1 MLMAE
6 VMQRLQRF
14 YFHIT
19 QVTMS
24 TQSAMK
30 KQHDRLE
37 VCAAIRPAPCLYS
50 AAALAAGSMC
60 LRQST
65 QKAAAGHVMQADGL
79 APHGKG
85 TAEDDARKMT
95 ALAPQTRLC
104 IPGWRAMSQEK
115 QTQTERVSR

>member
-1 MLMAE
+1 
-6 VMQRLQRF
+6 
-14 YFHIT
+14 
-19 QVTMS
+19 
-24 TQSAMK
+24 
-30 KQHDRLE
+30 
-37 VCAAIRPAPCLYS
+37 
-50 AAALAAGSMC
+50 
-60 LRQST
+60 
-65 QKAAAGHVMQADGL
+65 VMQADGL